1 MVGHDDDAMP
11 SLAGRG
17 SRAGRG
23 SEASRASRWA
33 GLQSDVAI
41 VSAIAFFPELAT
53 SIVTTTEQL
62 LATDASVVVVLSY
75 YTQPSFAWYATFF
88 AALRALEARGTT
100 VYPSCAFKQFISSK
114 AEYIRL
120 LQSERLPM
128 CPTEVLERSE
138 CVDGSGALS
147 LARVHSAS
155 HVAQA
160 AAHAERASHRSGPQS
175 PSLPMPT
182 AATAWPSGESG
193 GRAGSEPTSE
203 LENADLQHHT
213 SETSAARWA
222 PSARQRCCSLSDC
235 THCSVMDASFHHRW
249 AARPPR
255 RARLPR
261 RVLRLVPAP
270 RRRRCRYRRS
280 AWHEM
285 SPCSKRQRV
294 EESASVNAHGSEM
307 GRRPEASRS
316 PHSHPNPGGPLS
328 ALVAV
333 GVHCATCGGS
343 RGERLHGVPP

>member
-1 MVGHDDDAMP
+1 MKPSVAFMVGHDDDAMP
-11 SLAGRG
+11 ESSAGRG

-23 SEASRASRWA
+23 SEAGRASRWA

-41 VSAIAFFPELAT
+41 VSAIRAFFPELAT

-147 LARVHSAS
+147 LARVHSQLATS
-155 HVAQA
+155 LRRLRMLSEHRIAPVLVTKPSNADGGYGVAF
-160 AAHAERASHRSGPQS
+160 
-175 PSLPMPT
+175 
-182 AATAWPSGESG
+182 WESG

-213 SETSAARWA
+213 SETSAAALGAECPPAALLQSLRLHTLLSNGCKLPPSLGGETA
-222 PSARQRCCSLSDC
+222 EKGASAEKGAPPGAGAGADEDADTDAPHGTNEPSA
-235 THCSVMDASFHHRW
+235 
-249 AARPPR
+249 
-255 RARLPR
+255 
-261 RVLRLVPAP
+261 
-270 RRRRCRYRRS
+270 
-280 AWHEM
+280 
-285 SPCSKRQRV
+285 SKRQRV

-316 PHSHPNPGGPLS
+316 PHSHPQPRRPFVRHS
-328 ALVAV
+328 
-333 GVHCATCGGS
+333 S
-343 RGERLHGVPP
+343 RVSVPCHV